1 MEVVVPVLEGG
12 RPNTSRLVGSAREF
26 VRLPLLLLPSPRDE
40 RPAASEL
47 EEAALLEVSSS

>member
-26 VRLPLLLLPSPRDE
+26 VRLPLFLLPSPRDE